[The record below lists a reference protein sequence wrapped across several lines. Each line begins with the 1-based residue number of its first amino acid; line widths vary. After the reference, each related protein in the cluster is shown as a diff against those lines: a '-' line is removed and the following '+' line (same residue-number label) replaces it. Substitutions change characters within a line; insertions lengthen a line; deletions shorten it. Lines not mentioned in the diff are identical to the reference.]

1 MNLNHLSIFHAVANE
16 GSVSAGAERLLISQP
31 AVSKQLKMFEKSL
44 GVTLFDRHPRGV
56 RLTAA
61 GEILA
66 GFAERI
72 FSLEDQA
79 QCALQECEGVRRG
92 RLAIGASTTIG
103 VYMLPEV
110 FVRFRQRH
118 PQIDLTLEVG
128 SSGSVQQKLL
138 EDAINVAFTEVAPEE
153 PALEATPFAS
163 DELVAIAPPNHS
175 LLKKRRV
182 TPERFCQE
190 PIVVRATGSD
200 TKSFVERALVQRGL
214 AIKPVL
220 SLGSTEA
227 IKRAVAA
234 GIGVAIVSSLA
245 IGLEL
250 KARTLAVVKLS
261 GPPIRRPL
269 YRVAHRGRTVSA
281 ALNAFL
287 AMMAAHAA
295 VK

>member
-1 MNLNHLSIFHAVANE
+1 MNLNHLSILHAVANE